1 MRKALSIFAVICVNL
16 VLGSSVAMAAQKTVD
31 QLRAEA
37 EKAKG
42 AEQAKLYSELAV
54 RLVDVANQQFDQG
67 KSVEGQATVQEILQD
82 SVKAHDVAV
91 SSHDKRKEVEIHLRE
106 TQRRLENM
114 KRTLAAVDRPPVD
127 QVEKKLAELR
137 QDLLDSMFSPKHK
150 KEGP

>member
-1 MRKALSIFAVICVNL
+1 MRKAQLIFVLVYVNL
-16 VLGSSVAMAAQKTVD
+16 VLGSSAAIAAQKTVD

-42 AEQAKLYSELAV
+42 GAQAKLYSELAE

-82 SVKAHDVAV
+82 SVKAHDAAV
-91 SSHDKRKEVEIHLRE
+91 SSQDKRKEVEIHLRE
-106 TQRRLENM
+106 TQRRLENL
-114 KRTLAAVDRPPVD
+114 KRTLAAVDRPAVD

-137 QDLLDSMFSPKHK
+137 QDLLDAMFSPKHK

>member
-1 MRKALSIFAVICVNL
+1 MGKALSIFAVICVNL
-16 VLGSSVAMAAQKTVD
+16 ILGSSVAMAAQKTVD

-82 SVKAHDVAV
+82 SVKAHDGAV
-91 SSHDKRKEVEIHLRE
+91 SSHDRRKEVEIHLRE
-106 TQRRLENM
+106 TQRRL
-114 KRTLAAVDRPPVD
+114 
-127 QVEKKLAELR
+127 
-137 QDLLDSMFSPKHK
+137 
-150 KEGP
+150 